1 MVIANEIWFG
11 KGIAGGCEFTR
22 VEDHTSDVRFCEW
35 VDVRFCQWF
44 DAEAE
49 FISQS
54 TYWRDADAQREHGI
68 NDGEIAEPQ
77 RLDPNT
83 A

>member
-22 VEDHTSDVRFCEW
+22 VEDH
-35 VDVRFCQWF
+35 RFCQWF